1 MLPTKFWA
9 EMSWRDFAAADMSK
23 VVAVLPVAAI
33 EQHGPH
39 LPVGVDTFINEGYLA
54 TAVKQIPDDM
64 PVLILPIQAVGKS
77 NEHIEYPGTLTF
89 SLETVTR
96 AWTEI
101 GDSVARTGC
110 RKLIFM
116 NSHGG
121 NVPVIDA
128 VARELRVRHRML
140 AVHAAWHRLGY
151 PAELFSAQ
159 ERAHGIH
166 GGEAETSL
174 MLAFRPKTVRMSEA
188 QNFVSAAI
196 GIEQEF
202 RQLRVTQPIG
212 FGWMASDLHPLGTAG
227 DASKATAEKGEAC
240 AENGAEAFL
249 DLVARRVGF
258 RSCAPQAG
266 AACRRGMTA
275 RALTPF
281 ALEFTR
287 VTVRPHLRLNLGRP
301 KATRISQNCCVAYL
315 GGRRELGLRFARR
328 SRCSQVL
335 GEIAFRAST
344 STIFH
349 RNLGGSDKKARFSSS
364 DGFVSPRLRCLH
376 RRLERGPQVASAV
389 GGMNSESWLG
399 AW

>member
-9 EMSWRDFAAADMSK
+9 EMCWRDFAAADMSK

-54 TAVKQIPDDM
+54 TAVPRIPDDL

-121 NVPVIDA
+121 NVPVIA
-128 VARELRVRHRML
+128 VVARELRVRHRML

-151 PAELFSAQ
+151 PPDLFSAQ

-174 MLAFRPKTVRMSEA
+174 MLAFRPKTVRMRECA
-188 QNFVSAAI
+188 KLRQRGDRDRAGVSATSGHPAD
-196 GIEQEF
+196 
-202 RQLRVTQPIG
+202 RLRLDVERSHRLARPATPPTPPPRRAKPAPR
-212 FGWMASDLHPLGTAG
+212 MARTPFSI
-227 DASKATAEKGEAC
+227 
-240 AENGAEAFL
+240 
-249 DLVARRVGF
+249 
-258 RSCAPQAG
+258 SCA
-266 AACRRGMTA
+266 TFSLSTL
-275 RALTPF
+275 RA
-281 ALEFTR
+281 
-287 VTVRPHLRLNLGRP
+287 
-301 KATRISQNCCVAYL
+301 
-315 GGRRELGLRFARR
+315 
-328 SRCSQVL
+328 
-335 GEIAFRAST
+335 
-344 STIFH
+344 
-349 RNLGGSDKKARFSSS
+349 
-364 DGFVSPRLRCLH
+364 
-376 RRLERGPQVASAV
+376 
-389 GGMNSESWLG
+389 
-399 AW
+399 